1 MKSNPTWMEITVSEK
16 KFRMIETILKNN
28 LKTES
33 IADYLKRGGK
43 IQEVKNESKRSGRN
57 CK

>member
-1 MKSNPTWMEITVSEK
+1 MEITVSEK